1 VDYIPHSPEEIKSML
16 EELGIDSLDDLVA
29 LAVPEKARTRRKL
42 NLEKPLS
49 EAEVAAHLE
58 TLAARNASSKG
69 FLSFAGAGAYHHF
82 VPAVV
87 DAIISRPEFFTAY
100 TPYQPEASQG
110 TLAAIFEFQTIIAE
124 LTGFEIANASMYD
137 GPTALAEA
145 VLMARRLSSKPY
157 PGKVLVFEPLH
168 PVYKKVLATYLEP
181 HEIAVQFLSHTRG
194 VPDHLNENKIA
205 PDCFAAV
212 ISQPGFYGTIYDYRD
227 QLKKLIEAG
236 VLTIVVHD
244 PHLLALLEPPGKLGA
259 DICVGEAQPLGNH
272 LNFGGPLLGFMATK
286 KEYLRQLPGRLVGET
301 VDADGNRVF
310 VMTLQ
315 TREQHIRREKA
326 TSNICTNEALCAL
339 AATVYASWLGPQG
352 FRELSKQ
359 ILLKTDYLYEK
370 FEEIRKVHSL
380 KPCFKDVVV
389 ELNGNAEELVD
400 KCIKHGVIAGVPL
413 SKLDPELPSNLLMV
427 SVTEVTLKDDIDMLA
442 RIIAEEDR

>member
-1 VDYIPHSPEEIKSML
+1 MDYIPHSPDEIKFML
-16 EELGIDSLDDLVA
+16 EELGFKNLDELIARA
-29 LAVPEKARTRRKL
+29 LPEKARIQKKL
-42 NLEKPLS
+42 NLKRPLS
-49 EAEVAAHLE
+49 EAEALAYLE
-58 TLAARNASSKG
+58 ALADRNAPSKG
-69 FLSFAGAGAYHHF
+69 YLSFAGAGAYRHF

-87 DAIISRPEFFTAY
+87 EEVVSRPEFFTAY
-100 TPYQPEASQG
+100 TPYQPEVSQG

-124 LTGFEIANASMYD
+124 LTGFEVANASMYD

-145 VLMARRLSSKPY
+145 VLMARRLSTSPY
-157 PGKVLVFEPLH
+157 PGRVLVFEPIH
-168 PVYKKVLATYLEP
+168 PAYKKVLATYLEP
-181 HEIAVQFLSHTRG
+181 HEIEIQLLNHNRG
-194 VPDHLNENKIA
+194 VPDAFKESQLA

-212 ISQPGFYGTIYDYRD
+212 LPQPGFFGTVYDYIDR
-227 QLKKLIEAG
+227 LKKLKEAG
-236 VLTIVVHD
+236 ILTIVVHD

-301 VDADGNRVF
+301 EDADGNRVF

-339 AATVYASWLGPQG
+339 AATVYAAWLGPQG
-352 FRELSKQ
+352 FRELARQ

-370 FEEIRKVHSL
+370 LNEVRKVYSL

-389 ELNGNAEELVD
+389 ELNGSAEELVNRGL
-400 KCIKHGVIAGVPL
+400 KHGVIAGVPL
-413 SKLDPELPSNLLMV
+413 SKLDPELPPNLLMV
-427 SVTEVTLKDDIDMLA
+427 SVTELTLRDEIDMLA
-442 RIIAEEDR
+442 GIIAEEDR